1 MLEKGTVSDLQDRL
15 KYLEERLK
23 VCPRRARQKTTSAV
37 PGALRSRGA
46 AEFTRA
52 RGGGALQCDAAACP
66 LDRTIGLRPKTG

>member
-23 VCPRRARQKTTSAV
+23 VCPRRARQKTTSVV

-46 AEFTRA
+46 ADSSPGR
-52 RGGGALQCDAAACP
+52 AAAERFSATPPRAHWIGP
-66 LDRTIGLRPKTG
+66 LD